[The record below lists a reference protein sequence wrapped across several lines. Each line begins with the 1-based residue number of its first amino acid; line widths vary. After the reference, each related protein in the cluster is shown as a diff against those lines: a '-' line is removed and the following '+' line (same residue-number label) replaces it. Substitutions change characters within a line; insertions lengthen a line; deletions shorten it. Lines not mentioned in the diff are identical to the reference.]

1 LPYGAVILVVNAAGD
16 IDFLIAAIMCG
27 GRASRMKQQQQ
38 AGMEKPLL
46 KVDGVAMVERV
57 ISALASSDRFDRII
71 GAISPNTPKT
81 NEFLNSKGIETIE
94 TAGEGYSQDLS
105 QLLSKLKPQKVMAVP
120 GDIPLLNSHIV
131 NEILN
136 SIGDRQ
142 EHEPAISIIIEKGFV
157 EGIGVKPSIII
168 LDKYCHSGI
177 TIFNTMAVGSSEP
190 VKEHYLVMNR
200 KEIALN
206 VNTRE
211 ELELAEKLLV

>member
-1 LPYGAVILVVNAAGD
+1 M
-16 IDFLIAAIMCG
+16 IAAVMCG

-38 AGMEKPLL
+38 QHQKQQQAGMEKPLL
-46 KVDGVAMVERV
+46 RVDGVAMVERV

-71 GAISPNTPKT
+71 AAISPNTPKT
-81 NEFLNSKGIETIE
+81 NEFLKSKCIETIE
-94 TAGEGYSQDLS
+94 TAGEGYSKDLS
-105 QLLSKLKPQKVMAVP
+105 QLLSKLKPDWVMAVP

-131 NEILN
+131 NEILD
-136 SIGDRQ
+136 SIADVQ

-157 EGIGVKPSIII
+157 DGIGVKPSIIV
-168 LDKYCHSGI
+168 LDQYCHSGI
-177 TIFNTMAVGSSEP
+177 TLFNTRVVGTEP

-211 ELELAEKLLV
+211 DLDLAEKLLV